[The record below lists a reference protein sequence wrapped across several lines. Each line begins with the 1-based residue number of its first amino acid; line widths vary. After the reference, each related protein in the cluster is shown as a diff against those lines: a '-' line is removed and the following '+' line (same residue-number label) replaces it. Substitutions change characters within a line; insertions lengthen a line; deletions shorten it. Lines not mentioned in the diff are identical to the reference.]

1 MWCIMQC
8 VGRSRW
14 FITKVAFFT
23 VRRRPRDVR
32 PGRARWPF
40 NFLMV
45 DASVILVS
53 IFINLL
59 HPCRNSFVVE
69 DQLFLICLFDWGWKT
84 DKNLKSGFWRNLVC
98 RIAGWYCCF
107 WYSWPLGRGR
117 QRGTNFRS
125 KIPLSSDVVAQQAYL
140 AQWQFRCLRVKPIPQ
155 CKGSRLRPPTSICM
169 VACTTQPCQ
178 WGPQSPNVWNTLITQ
193 SYWIWQVDLLPP
205 PRPPCAWSTRLR
217 CEGEPGSQNS
227 EWRLH
232 QSSFH

>member
-1 MWCIMQC
+1 
-8 VGRSRW
+8 
-14 FITKVAFFT
+14 
-23 VRRRPRDVR
+23 
-32 PGRARWPF
+32 
-40 NFLMV
+40 MV

-178 WGPQSPNVWNTLITQ
+178 WGPQSPNLWNTLITQ

-205 PRPPCAWSTRLR
+205 PLSPLCMVNPSPLWRRARLPEFWMTASPIVFPLGGGVEGCCWGYAGCLLRAFLHRVREKTPP
-217 CEGEPGSQNS
+217 PP
-227 EWRLH
+227 
-232 QSSFH
+232 